1 MAFRCPFCK
10 TDFGTDQKTFKT
22 HLSKHEEPIPDLKGL
37 AVINSCDNL
46 KKVLKDVCEK
56 RKLK

>member
-1 MAFRCPFCK
+1 MGFRCPFCK
-10 TDFGTDQKTFKT
+10 TDFGTDQKTLKT

-37 AVINSCDNL
+37 VVINSCDNL
-46 KKVLKDVCEK
+46 KRVLKAACEK